1 MEGDLEAG
9 HGDLAGALSALEE
22 VVGSVGRG
30 RLDVAVQIDFS
41 EDHPIGALAT
51 ALNEMIDSLRT
62 SRAERQ
68 SQEAELETRLRTIED
83 QRAAIAELSS
93 PVIEV
98 WQGVLTLP
106 VVGAVDTE
114 RATMM
119 TSGLLDQ
126 VLRARAKLVIIDLT
140 GMHGASAEICDHLVR
155 MARCVRLLGSECA
168 VSGMRADVARTL
180 AELGSDIGELHS
192 FPTLRAA
199 LAHHV
204 QAGFGRG
211 LRKRGSND

>member
-9 HGDLAGALSALEE
+9 QGDLAHALSALEE
-22 VVGSVGRG
+22 VVGAVGRG
-30 RLDVAVQIDFS
+30 RLDLEVQVGLSD
-41 EDHPIGALAT
+41 DHPVGALAT
-51 ALNEMIDSLRT
+51 ALNEMIEALRV

-68 SQEAELETRLRTIED
+68 SQESELEVRVRTIED

-98 WQGVLTLP
+98 WEGVLTLP

-114 RATMM
+114 RATAM
-119 TSGLLDQ
+119 TTGVLDR
-126 VLRARAKLVIIDLT
+126 VLRFRAKLVIIDLT
-140 GMHGASAEICDHLVR
+140 GMHGAGAEICDHLVR

-168 VSGMRADVARTL
+168 VSGMRAEVARTL

-199 LAHHV
+199 LTHHV
-204 QAGFGRG
+204 QAGQR
-211 LRKRGSND
+211 RATRR